1 MLSGNVVD
9 YQQLSDDYARIEA
22 ALEYLQVHH
31 QDQPSLSEVARGI
44 GLSEYHFQRVFTRW
58 VGISPKRFLQ
68 YVTKEHARAL
78 LDNAVPVMEAAYET
92 GLSGPGRLHDLFV
105 NLEAATPGEYKQHGY
120 GLVIRYG
127 FHPTPFGS
135 CLLALTDRGL
145 CGLAFSGPGKEASTL
160 LDLKRR
166 WRNATWVEDRTAVAP
181 LVNRIFPRGSGTAA
195 DETLPLYISGTNF
208 QVKVWE
214 ALLRIPPGTVTT
226 YQNIASSIGVPGAAR
241 AVGQA
246 VGANPIAF
254 LIPCH
259 RVIRKLGVLGGYH
272 WGLARK
278 QAILGWEQ
286 ARQDVA
292 FAEVMS

>member
-1 MLSGNVVD
+1 MTTINRLD
-9 YQQLSDDYARIEA
+9 YRQLSDDYNRIEA
-22 ALEYLQVHH
+22 ALEYLQAHH
-31 QDQPSLSEVARGI
+31 RSQPSLSDVAGGI

-68 YVTKEHARAL
+68 YVTKEHARYL
-78 LDNAVPVMEAAYET
+78 LDNAVPVMEAAYEA

-105 NLEAATPGEYKQHGY
+105 NFEAATPGEYKQQGL

-127 FHPTPFGS
+127 FQPTPFGT
-135 CLLALTDRGL
+135 CLLALTERGL
-145 CGLAFSGPGKEASTL
+145 CGLAFAPAGRETAVFA
-160 LDLKRR
+160 DLQRR
-166 WRNATWVEDRTAVAP
+166 WRRATWVQDEPAVAP
-181 LVNRIFPRGSGTAA
+181 LVDRIFPGIGVQTSH
-195 DETLPLYISGTNF
+195 EPLSLYVGGTNF

-214 ALLRIPPGTVTT
+214 ALLRIPPGSVTT
-226 YQNIASSIGVPGAAR
+226 YQNIAASIGMPGAVR

-286 ARQDVA
+286 ARRESMYLEAAV
-292 FAEVMS
+292 